1 MNIYICNYVKK
12 MATFF
17 SSLKAQGP
25 SWPSSAV
32 GVDLQNLNS
41 HPRVH
46 GTPCTSG
53 PSGRASSGSTLVEVL
68 PLIQKYRSGPVALTC
83 RAVRNLIALC
93 TPWPIGKPMGTANM
107 TYTYRPGAN
116 LKSAPV
122 AEARPT

>member
-1 MNIYICNYVKK
+1 MDIYICNYVKK

-25 SWPSSAV
+25 SWPAV

-83 RAVRNLIALC
+83 RLIALC
-93 TPWPIGKPMGTANM
+93 IPCPIGKPMGTANM